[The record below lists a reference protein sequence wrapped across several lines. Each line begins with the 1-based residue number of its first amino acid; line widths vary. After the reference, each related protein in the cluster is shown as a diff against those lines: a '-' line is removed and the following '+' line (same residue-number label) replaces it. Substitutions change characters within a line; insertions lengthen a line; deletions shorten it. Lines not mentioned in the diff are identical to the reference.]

1 MKSVIIA
8 APISE
13 SFSLFLTSR
22 FECHTINDKSGLLHI
37 SSDEVIGIVTSNKLK
52 LDASLLEN
60 FQSLSWI
67 ARLGSGLEIIDLNYC
82 EQHQIHCFSSPQG
95 IANSVAEH
103 ATGMLLSLRHH
114 IHSSFYE
121 VKNRAWIRDANRGY
135 ELENLTL
142 GIIGYGHT
150 GSAFARKMIPFVSK
164 VLAHDKYKKNFEN
177 DDVREV
183 SLHKIQQDADIISL
197 HLPLTDETISF
208 YNEKFIDET
217 SKRHILINT
226 SRGNIATTSSILY
239 GFKNDKILGA
249 CLDVLSE
256 ESNVEFEMKK
266 NDGNF
271 QELLAYPVIITPHI
285 AGYSYDAIEKMSHE
299 LLLQIQKIL

>member
-1 MKSVIIA
+1 VKSVIIA

-22 FECHTINDKSGLLHI
+22 FECHTIKDKSGLLNI

-52 LDASLLEN
+52 LDAPLLEN

-135 ELENLTL
+135 GRVEPFFIQNEFKASFPAINEYSLTERNVGL
-142 GIIGYGHT
+142 RLAYLMSYVSPQERFGRIG
-150 GSAFARKMIPFVSK
+150 
-164 VLAHDKYKKNFEN
+164 L
-177 DDVREV
+177 
-183 SLHKIQQDADIISL
+183 
-197 HLPLTDETISF
+197 
-208 YNEKFIDET
+208 
-217 SKRHILINT
+217 
-226 SRGNIATTSSILY
+226 
-239 GFKNDKILGA
+239 LGA
-249 CLDVLSE
+249 IGLDVQASDE
-256 ESNVEFEMKK
+256 DV
-266 NDGNF
+266 
-271 QELLAYPVIITPHI
+271 
-285 AGYSYDAIEKMSHE
+285 SYDLRAPDYKITLPKRKTFTPYWE
-299 LLLQIQKIL
+299 LGGSFQF